1 MHCPRRHRTHTHHP
15 QTRKSSRWT
24 LCGDDGGGG
33 GGGGGRVPSPLCPWG
48 AAQRLLPPPPDFT
61 PSAPPTLQR
70 VCLSLR
76 RLGPGWVVYC
86 SREGPGDQ
94 SDGDGPRN
102 GFPGLT
108 SSVPFTG
115 IRRPVVHGATY
126 NIRSR
131 SRVPSGGAADGDR
144 PVGERG
150 ARTAGS
156 ADSLGVLE
164 GLGDENEE
172 FRA

>member
-1 MHCPRRHRTHTHHP
+1 MTGAGAGAGAGGSPRLSAPGELHRGC
-15 QTRKSSRWT
+15 S
-24 LCGDDGGGG
+24 
-33 GGGGGRVPSPLCPWG
+33 
-48 AAQRLLPPPPDFT
+48 PPPPDFT